1 MNKLK
6 IRLLTVMIT
15 GFLAGCVPSPFYC
28 WSLEATDGIYH
39 KVEQGQTLWRI
50 ALTYQISL
58 EEIAKANGIR
68 DITAIKIGQ
77 KIFIPGAKQ
86 VLTVEVVKPEHKS
99 RFAHSDVSISQ
110 PVSTPSIK
118 DTVPLSKPTS
128 IVITE
133 SKAPSTVIAETSR
146 QVETVNTF
154 IWPIY
159 GKIISSFGLRNGQLH
174 KGIDIKASTGT
185 PIRAVADGRVTESN
199 KMNGYGNVIIIS
211 HDNEYTT
218 LYAHNESNLVQEG
231 DDVVQGQ
238 IIGTVGQTGRASTSH
253 LHFEVWEGVIA
264 KEPLSYL
271 P

>member
-1 MNKLK
+1 MNRLK
-6 IRLLTVMIT
+6 IRLVTIMIT
-15 GFLAGCVPSPFYC
+15 GFLAGCIPSPFYC

-39 KVEQGQTLWRI
+39 KVEKGQTLWRI
-50 ALTYQISL
+50 ALTYQVSL

-68 DITAIKIGQ
+68 EITEIKIGQ

-86 VLTVEVVKPEHKS
+86 VLTVEVVKPGHKA
-99 RFAHSDVSISQ
+99 RFAYSDSQ
-110 PVSTPSIK
+110 PTSTPSIK
-118 DTVPLSKPTS
+118 DASSSKITS
-128 IVITE
+128 IVIKE
-133 SKAPSTVIAETSR
+133 SEDPSTVIAETSR
-146 QVETVNTF
+146 QVEAVNTF

-159 GKIISSFGLRNGQLH
+159 GKVISPFGLRNGQQH

-185 PIRAVADGRVTESN
+185 LIRAVADGKITESS
-199 KMNGYGNVIIIS
+199 KMNGYGNVIIIT

-238 IIGTVGQTGRASTSH
+238 IIGTVGQTGRASTPH
-253 LHFEVWEGVIA
+253 LHFEVWEGIIA